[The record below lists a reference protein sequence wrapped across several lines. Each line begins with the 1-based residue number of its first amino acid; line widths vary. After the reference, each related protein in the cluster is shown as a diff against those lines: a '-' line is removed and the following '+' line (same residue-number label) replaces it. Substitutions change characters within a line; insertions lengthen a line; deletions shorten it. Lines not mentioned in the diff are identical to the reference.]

1 MGRYRQAV
9 ESHLVAVLF
18 GGRSSEHSISILSAQ
33 GIIPALQRA
42 GHQVLAIGISRD
54 GGWFRVDVDDLIA
67 LTDSLPELPPSVDQF
82 TLRWS
87 GSQVTW
93 VDASGEVWTPDV
105 VFPIL
110 HGPWGEDGSVQGF
123 LDIIGVPYVGSGVLS
138 SACVMDKV
146 VMKTILQAAGLPVG
160 PWFAAAPPW
169 QGPLF
174 VKPARAGSSIG
185 ISRVDH
191 PAELQSAI
199 DLARVHDSRL
209 IFEAAIEGA
218 REIECGVLQQPTG
231 QIVASAC
238 AEISVSHGF
247 YDFDAKYRSDAA
259 TLTVPADIPPMVA
272 KRVQDLS
279 IAAFEALNCAG
290 FARADFFYLPDGSVL
305 VNELNTIP
313 GFTPISMFP
322 RMWQASGVSYVE
334 LVDTLVRSALT
345 SGYGGSQ
352 ARPE

>member
-33 GIIPALQRA
+33 GIIPALQQA
-42 GHQVLAIGISRD
+42 GHQVLAIGISRS
-54 GGWFRVDVDDLIA
+54 GGWLRVDTDELTA
-67 LTDSLPELPPSVDQF
+67 LTDPFPEIPPAAEQF

-87 GSQVTW
+87 GSRVTW
-93 VDASGEVWTPDV
+93 MDASGGVWAPDV

-110 HGPWGEDGSVQGF
+110 HGPWGEDGSIQGF

-138 SACVMDKV
+138 SACVMDKII
-146 VMKTILQAAGLPVG
+146 MKTVLQAAGLPVG
-160 PWFAAAPPW
+160 PWFAVAPPW

-191 PAELQSAI
+191 PDELQGAI
-199 DLARVHDSRL
+199 DLAREHDSRL
-209 IFEAAIEGA
+209 IFETAIEGA

-238 AEISVSHGF
+238 AEISVEQGF
-247 YDFDAKYRSDAA
+247 YDFNAKYRSDAA
-259 TLTVPADIPPMVA
+259 TLTVPADIPPGVVE
-272 KRVQDLS
+272 RVQDLS
-279 IAAFEALNCAG
+279 IAAFKALNCEG
-290 FARADFFYLPDGSVL
+290 FARADFFYLPSGELL

-334 LVDTLVRSALT
+334 LVDTLVRTGLT
-345 SGYGGSQ
+345 SGCEDS
-352 ARPE
+352 